1 MQRMFD
7 RFKYNGL
14 FVKMFLVM
22 LVSIVAVAVTV
33 TWATISM
40 SERVFMNTFSL
51 TNSKIIGQI
60 EAAMDTYNYSV
71 VLTANGISQSGTARS
86 FLTEENGNSLEQ
98 NNSYYSMGRMFS
110 QISTGLEAYE
120 VGIYIT
126 GTNGRS
132 YATERT
138 FWPITDSELR
148 QHPATERAIAEP
160 RRLLYQY
167 DDPREAGIAD
177 SEPAVVVT
185 KAMMDRSSSTL
196 YGVIYFSMLES
207 EFRRFYSSFTTPG
220 NDVAIMGTDGTV
232 ISSNREDWLGRQDQ
246 EWLAHAV
253 QMQEEGLPYL
263 EANIAGTS
271 SILVANYNPSLGL
284 YILNIIDKDRAI
296 GQFIDTDTIILWV
309 IFIVMLALII
319 VFLISRRLTR
329 SLSLLVKQI
338 STISKYEF
346 DHHVSTTG
354 SFETRQLATAFNA
367 MMDELQEYVSQ
378 LVHTQKQQR
387 NAELSA
393 LQQQI
398 NPHFLYNTLAS
409 VKFMVQQ
416 GSKEKAAEIINSL
429 ISLLQNAIGNAS
441 ETIPVS
447 QELANLRN
455 YVYIN
460 HVRYGERIKV
470 NYFVSPDCMGYHVP
484 KLMIQPF
491 IENAFFHGFSRKT
504 EGHIYIMVSQDG
516 ESLLCEVVDNGDGM
530 VLDAENHL
538 PAPRGKRQ
546 QFTGIGVKNVHE
558 RVRLLYGDGYGVTIT
573 SELGE
578 GTKVRIRIP
587 LIEG

>member
-1 MQRMFD
+1 MWRLFD

-14 FVKMFLVM
+14 FVKMFLIMV
-22 LVSIVAVAVTV
+22 VSIVAVAITV
-33 TWATISM
+33 TWTTISM

-71 VLTANGISQSGTARS
+71 ILTANGISQSGITRN
-86 FLTEENGNSLEQ
+86 FLTQEEEGSLAQ
-98 NNSYYSMGRMFS
+98 NNSYYRMGRLFS

-138 FWPITDSELR
+138 FWPITDRELR
-148 QHPATERAIAEP
+148 EHPATKRALDEP
-160 RRLLYQY
+160 RRLIYQY
-167 DDPREAGIAD
+167 DDPRRPGIVD
-177 SEPAVVVT
+177 SEPAVIAT
-185 KAMMDRSSSTL
+185 KAIVERSSGSA
-196 YGVIYFSMLES
+196 YGVIYFSMLEK

-220 NDVAIMGTDGTV
+220 NDVAIMGSDGTV
-232 ISSNREDWLGRQDQ
+232 ISSNREEWLGLRQSDWLTYA
-246 EWLAHAV
+246 L
-253 QMQEEGLPYL
+253 QMQEEGEPFL
-263 EANIAGTS
+263 EVDIDGRD
-271 SILVANYNPSLGL
+271 SIVVANYNPAMNL
-284 YILNIIDKDRAI
+284 YILNMIDKQIAL
-296 GQFIDTDTIILWV
+296 GQFVDSDTIILWV
-309 IFIVMLALII
+309 IAIVAAALII

-346 DHHVSTTG
+346 DHHVSATG
-354 SFETRQLATAFNA
+354 SYETRQLANAFNA
-367 MMDELQEYVSQ
+367 MMDELQDYVGQ
-378 LVHTQKQQR
+378 LVHTQKRQR

-416 GSKEKAAEIINSL
+416 GSKEKAAETINAL
-429 ISLLQNAIGNAS
+429 ISLLQNAIGNMN
-441 ETIPVS
+441 ETVTVS
-447 QELANLRN
+447 QEMANLRN
-455 YVYIN
+455 YVFIN

-470 NYFVSPDCMGYHVP
+470 NYFISPDCMGYLMP

-491 IENAFFHGFSRKT
+491 IENAFFHGFNRKS
-504 EGHIYIMVSQDG
+504 EGHIYIMVSRDG
-516 ESLLCEVVDNGDGM
+516 DALLCEIVDNGDGM
-530 VLDAENHL
+530 VLDGDSRL
-538 PAPRGKRQ
+538 PASRGKRQ
-546 QFTGIGVKNVHE
+546 QFSGIGVRNVHE
-558 RVRLLYGDGYGVTIT
+558 RIRLLYGEGYGVVIS
-573 SELGE
+573 SEIGE

-587 LIEG
+587 LLEV

>member
-1 MQRMFD
+1 MQRIFD

-14 FVKMFLVM
+14 FVKMFLIM
-22 LVSIVAVAVTV
+22 LISIVAVAVTV
-33 TWATISM
+33 TWTTISM

-60 EAAMDTYNYSV
+60 ESAMDTYNYSI

-86 FLTEENGNSLEQ
+86 FLTQENGNSLDQ
-98 NNSYYSMGRMFS
+98 NNSYYSMGRLFS

-126 GTNGRS
+126 GSNGRS

-138 FWPITDSELR
+138 FWPVTDTELR
-148 QHPATERAIAEP
+148 EHRATERAMAEP
-160 RRLLYQY
+160 RRLIYQY
-167 DDPREAGIAD
+167 DDPREAGIPG
-177 SEPAVVVT
+177 SQPAVIVT
-185 KAMMDRSSSTL
+185 KAMIDRSSASV
-196 YGVIYFSMLES
+196 YGVIYFSMLET

-220 NDVAIMGTDGTV
+220 NDVVIMGSDGAV
-232 ISSNREDWLGRQDQ
+232 ISSNREDWLGMQDH
-246 EWLAHAV
+246 EWLSYAR
-253 QMQEEGLPYL
+253 QMQDDGLPYL
-263 EANIAGTS
+263 EADIAGTD
-271 SILVANYNPSLGL
+271 SILVANYNPSLDL
-284 YILNIIDKDRAI
+284 YILNIIDKKIAI
-296 GQFIDTDTIILWV
+296 GQFIDTDTIILGV
-309 IFIVMLALII
+309 TAIVAIALII

-346 DHHVSTTG
+346 DHHVSATG
-354 SFETRQLATAFNA
+354 SYETRQLASAFNA
-367 MMDELQEYVSQ
+367 MMDELQAYVRQ

-416 GSKEKAAEIINSL
+416 GSKEKAAEIINAL

-441 ETIPVS
+441 ETITIG

-455 YVYIN
+455 YVFIN
-460 HVRYGERIKV
+460 HIRYGERIKV
-470 NYFVSPDCMGYHVP
+470 NYFVSPDCMGYCVP

-491 IENAFFHGFSRKT
+491 IENAFFHGFGRKS

-516 ESLLCEVVDNGDGM
+516 DTLLCEVVDNGDGM
-530 VLDAENHL
+530 VLDAGSGL
-538 PAPRGKRQ
+538 PAPSGKRQ
-546 QFTGIGVKNVHE
+546 QFTGIGVRNVHE
-558 RVRLLYGDGYGVTIT
+558 RIRLLYGDGYGVTIT